1 MKVTVSTSE
10 DLGDK
15 VVQIDVEASELVENV
30 KAILEAETGVAL
42 ADQVLVYN
50 GTEVSEKNG
59 ATLANYNVQDNDLLM
74 LLSRSALGNAAGAG
88 PGPGTGTGTGTG
100 ASPSPSPAAAAAGA
114 GGESSAL
121 KMDANGLPVNMQ
133 AFMDHV
139 ASNQGVLA
147 QIEAQNPQLAHA
159 IRSRNGAVVEQILA
173 QRTASYRA
181 EMERKRSELELLQA
195 DPFDPEAQARIAK
208 MIKQNNVNES
218 LETAMENAPELFG
231 NVIMLYVNMEV
242 NGVPLKAFIDSG
254 AQSTIMSKKCAEKC
268 NLQHLLDERWS
279 GIAKGVGTSKIL
291 GRVHQAPIKV
301 ADKHIPCAITV
312 LEQVCVAL
320 SLPSFLRPAGC
331 GQQIR

>member
-88 PGPGTGTGTGTG
+88 PGPGPGTGTGTG

-147 QIEAQNPQLAHA
+147 Q
-159 IRSRNGAVVEQILA
+159 
-173 QRTASYRA
+173 
-181 EMERKRSELELLQA
+181 
-195 DPFDPEAQARIAK
+195 
-208 MIKQNNVNES
+208 
-218 LETAMENAPELFG
+218 
-231 NVIMLYVNMEV
+231 
-242 NGVPLKAFIDSG
+242 
-254 AQSTIMSKKCAEKC
+254 
-268 NLQHLLDERWS
+268 
-279 GIAKGVGTSKIL
+279 
-291 GRVHQAPIKV
+291 
-301 ADKHIPCAITV
+301 
-312 LEQVCVAL
+312 
-320 SLPSFLRPAGC
+320 
-331 GQQIR
+331 

>member
-1 MKVTVSTSE
+1 MTVSTSE

-88 PGPGTGTGTGTG
+88 PGTGTG
-100 ASPSPSPAAAAAGA
+100 ASPSPSPAAAAGGGGGSA

-121 KMDANGLPVNMQ
+121 RMDANGLPVNMQ

-208 MIKQNNVNES
+208 MIKQNNVNEN

-320 SLPSFLRPAGC
+320 GLPSFLSPAGC